1 VNTTELIK
9 LLAERQDISQRQAH
23 RIVTRFFGLISEHL
37 AAGSHVV
44 LRGFGSFNTR
54 DAPPREMRV
63 PSTGETVQLP
73 AARRVHF
80 RASPKL
86 RQALEEDEQP

>member
-1 VNTTELIK
+1 MNTTELIK
-9 LLAERQDISQRQAH
+9 LLAERQDISQREAH

-44 LRGFGSFNTR
+44 LRGFGSFGTR
-54 DAPPREMRV
+54 DAPSREMRL

-73 AARRVHF
+73 ASRRVHF
-80 RASPKL
+80 RASPRL
-86 RQALEEDEQP
+86 RDALEQDEQA